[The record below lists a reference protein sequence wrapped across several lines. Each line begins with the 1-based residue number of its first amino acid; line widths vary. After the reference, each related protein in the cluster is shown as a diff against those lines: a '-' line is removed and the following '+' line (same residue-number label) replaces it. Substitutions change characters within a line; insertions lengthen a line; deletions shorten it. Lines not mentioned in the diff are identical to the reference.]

1 MNKAIQGIADNVESD
16 PATLLDSP
24 SWLARVS
31 NSALSQLASA
41 LLKDGITAQRGI
53 SIDGDFPFGEKRI
66 EDAQLT
72 TSCEY
77 RPREVLTISPQFR
90 SFCSPFIPG
99 DGQQDNNA
107 LAGPEAWKGGLLC
120 AASCV
125 LCACRGW
132 IQS

>member
-1 MNKAIQGIADNVESD
+1 MNKAIQGIADNVETD

-41 LLKDGITAQRGI
+41 LLKDDITAQRGI
-53 SIDGDFPFGEKRI
+53 SIDGDFPFGEKSI

-77 RPREVLTISPQFR
+77 RPREVLTISPQ
-90 SFCSPFIPG
+90 
-99 DGQQDNNA
+99 
-107 LAGPEAWKGGLLC
+107 
-120 AASCV
+120 
-125 LCACRGW
+125 
-132 IQS
+132 

>member
-1 MNKAIQGIADNVESD
+1 MNKVVQGIADNVETD

-31 NSALSQLASA
+31 NSALSQLASSA
-41 LLKDGITAQRGI
+41 LLKDGITSQRGI

-77 RPREVLTISPQFR
+77 RPREVLTISPQ
-90 SFCSPFIPG
+90 
-99 DGQQDNNA
+99 
-107 LAGPEAWKGGLLC
+107 
-120 AASCV
+120 
-125 LCACRGW
+125 
-132 IQS
+132 